1 MYAVF
6 QLGGKQYRAAEG
18 DRIRVE
24 RLPQAVGETVEI
36 DRVLMVSDGAQ
47 LSLGRPTVS
56 GAKVT
61 AQVVDQKKGKKIIVF
76 DYRPNGKRHA
86 VKAGH
91 RQHYTWLQV
100 EKIVAG

>member
-24 RLPQAVGETVEI
+24 RLPQAVGEMVEI
-36 DRVLMVSDGAQ
+36 DRVLMVSDGEQ
-47 LSLGRPTVS
+47 LNLGRPTLS

-61 AQVVDQKKGKKIIVF
+61 AQVVDQNKGKKIIVF

-91 RQHYTWLQV
+91 RQDYTWLKV
-100 EKIVAG
+100 EKIVAE

>member
-6 QLGGKQYRAAEG
+6 QVGGKQYHATEG

-24 RLPQAVGETVEI
+24 RLPQAVGEQVEI
-36 DRVLMVSDGAQ
+36 DQVLMLSDGEQ
-47 LSLGRPTVS
+47 VSIGKPTLS
-56 GAKVT
+56 GAKVM
-61 AQVVDQKKGKKIIVF
+61 AQVVDQNKGKKIIVF

-91 RQHYTWLQV
+91 RQYYTWLQV
-100 EKIVAG
+100 EKIVAR